1 MEQVSNVFQFTSRLR
16 SDQSERSN
24 LEPAFFFLLASSSSS
39 SSSRRA
45 LFKCRGV
52 SVAFD
57 KLIGD
62 TNKIL
67 SGYIKIKTFTHTQV
81 EKSKR

>member
-24 LEPAFFFLLASSSSS
+24 LEPAFFFLLASSSS

>member
-24 LEPAFFFLLASSSSS
+24 LEPAFFFLLASS

>member
-24 LEPAFFFLLASSSSS
+24 LEPAFFFLLASS

-67 SGYIKIKTFTHTQV
+67 SGYIKIKTFTHTQI

>member
-24 LEPAFFFLLASSSSS
+24 LEPAFFFLLASSS